1 MLVVFLYCFIN
12 GILGMGRKNIF
23 ISILGKTTT
32 VATFFTKLQGFKKQ
46 MDTYLRAKNT
56 INIKRLS
63 LLLILGM
70 FFLVIPVLRGQLIQE
85 DKMLHFGVGAVI
97 GAGTTGVVY
106 GITKNKTK
114 AVIWGIGLSTL
125 AGITKEV
132 IDHNRYGKAD
142 TADMLATTLGGVF
155 GSFSVKI
162 VLDKR
167 RRRR

>member
-1 MLVVFLYCFIN
+1 M
-12 GILGMGRKNIF
+12 
-23 ISILGKTTT
+23 
-32 VATFFTKLQGFKKQ
+32 KLQGFKIQ
-46 MDTYLRAKNT
+46 MDTYLRGQNT
-56 INIKRLS
+56 SKVKRLP

-70 FFLVIPVLRGQLIQE
+70 FFVVIPTLKGQLIQE

-142 TADMLATTLGGVF
+142 TGDMVATTLGGIF

-162 VLDKR
+162 VLDKKRKR
-167 RRRR
+167 RPNKNQKKSRSFFFK

>member
-1 MLVVFLYCFIN
+1 M
-12 GILGMGRKNIF
+12 
-23 ISILGKTTT
+23 
-32 VATFFTKLQGFKKQ
+32 KLQGFKIQ
-46 MDTYLRAKNT
+46 MDTYLRGQNT
-56 INIKRLS
+56 SKVKRLP

-70 FFLVIPVLRGQLIQE
+70 FFVVIPTLKGQLIQE

-142 TADMLATTLGGVF
+142 TGDMVATTLGGIF

-162 VLDKR
+162 VLDKKRKR
-167 RRRR
+167 RRRLK

>member
-1 MLVVFLYCFIN
+1 M
-12 GILGMGRKNIF
+12 
-23 ISILGKTTT
+23 
-32 VATFFTKLQGFKKQ
+32 KLQGFKIQ
-46 MDTYLRAKNT
+46 MDTYLRGQNT
-56 INIKRLS
+56 SKVKRLP

-70 FFLVIPVLRGQLIQE
+70 FFVVIPPLKGQLIQE

-142 TADMLATTLGGVF
+142 TGDMVATTLGGIF

-162 VLDKR
+162 VLDKKRKR
-167 RRRR
+167 RRRLK

>member
-1 MLVVFLYCFIN
+1 
-12 GILGMGRKNIF
+12 
-23 ISILGKTTT
+23 
-32 VATFFTKLQGFKKQ
+32 
-46 MDTYLRAKNT
+46 MDTYLRGENT
-56 INIKRLS
+56 IRVKWLP

-70 FFLVIPVLRGQLIQE
+70 FFMAIPTLKGQLIQQ
-85 DKMLHFGVGAVI
+85 DKILHFGVGSVI

-106 GITKNKTK
+106 SITKNKTK

-142 TADMLATTLGGVF
+142 TGDMVATTLGGVL

-162 VLDKR
+162 VLDKKRKR
-167 RRRR
+167 R

>member
-1 MLVVFLYCFIN
+1 
-12 GILGMGRKNIF
+12 
-23 ISILGKTTT
+23 
-32 VATFFTKLQGFKKQ
+32 
-46 MDTYLRAKNT
+46 MDTYLRGQNT
-56 INIKRLS
+56 SKVKRLP

-70 FFLVIPVLRGQLIQE
+70 FFVVIPTLKGQLIQE

-142 TADMLATTLGGVF
+142 TGDMVATTLGGIF

-162 VLDKR
+162 VLDKKRKR
-167 RRRR
+167 RRRLK